1 MKKITSV
8 IIASMMAAMPVFA
21 LADDTTDATAPEAT
35 EQVVDTATDAT
46 ATDSS
51 FAAEPE
57 PVGTTEGGN
66 PIYDIT
72 VLPDDTATG
81 AESTPVQF
89 DDDNFQL
96 SMPAGWTEQE
106 LTEDQSAAGV
116 VKVMSDPDVMLTI
129 THKTSEATS
138 IDELMTELSANTA
151 YSDVRVTLIN
161 NVLFVAYSEVVNSTY
176 TYCMP
181 DAIHGGYIEFQFG
194 GTVETLPDTAA
205 SILST
210 IAIADANTPSS
221 ITPYVANADEA
232 EGTDAAAD
240 STTTDDTATDSTATD
255 STATEDTTTED
266 TTTAE

>member
-1 MKKITSV
+1 MKKITSRNYSFDDGRD
-8 IIASMMAAMPVFA
+8 AVFA

-35 EQVVDTATDAT
+35 EQVVGTATDAT

-72 VLPDDTATG
+72 FCLAIPQPAPNPHRYS
-81 AESTPVQF
+81 STMTTSSSACP
-89 DDDNFQL
+89 
-96 SMPAGWTEQE
+96 PGWTEQE
-106 LTEDQSAAGV
+106 LNRDQSAAGV

-161 NVLFVAYSEVVNSTY
+161 NVFVRSVFRGSSTRPIP
-176 TYCMP
+176 TACLTP
-181 DAIHGGYIEFQFG
+181 FTAATSSSSSG

-232 EGTDAAAD
+232 EGTDACGRQHHNR
-240 STTTDDTATDSTATD
+240 
-255 STATEDTTTED
+255 
-266 TTTAE
+266 

>member
-35 EQVVDTATDAT
+35 EQVVGTATDAT

-72 VLPDDTATG
+72 VLPSDTATG

-106 LTEDQSAAGV
+106 LTEDQSAAG
-116 VKVMSDPDVMLTI
+116 VMLTI

-240 STTTDDTATDSTATD
+240 STTTDSTATDSTATD
-255 STATEDTTTED
+255 STATDSAATEDTTTED